1 MKAMLFAAGLGT
13 RLGDLTKDKPKALV
27 EIKGKT
33 LLEYA
38 VDYLKSYGVTTIV
51 INVHHF
57 AEKIIDFVEQKNN
70 FGIEIIISDE
80 TDMLLETGG
89 GLLKAKEYFDND
101 FVVYNTDILTD
112 LKLNELIDYHKQ
124 NDLLGTL
131 AVRKRETQ
139 RYIVFNENLLL
150 SGWKNIATGEEIITR
165 KYSEENLRAF
175 SGIHVLS
182 PKIFPLLEKFGQK
195 KFSITKAYIEFSKT
209 ENIYGFEHNYGYW
222 IDTGKPKDLEKAK
235 SIII

>member
-1 MKAMLFAAGLGT
+1 MLFAAGLGT
-13 RLGDLTKDKPKALV
+13 RLGNLTKDKPKALV

-38 VDYLKSYGVTTIV
+38 IDYLKSYGVTTIV

-57 AEKIIDFVEQKNN
+57 AEKIIDFVEQKDN

-89 GLLKAKEYFDND
+89 GLLKAKKYFDDD
-101 FVVYNTDILTD
+101 FIVYNTDILTD
-112 LKLNELIDYHKQ
+112 LKLNELVENHK
-124 NDLLGTL
+124 NNNSLATL

-139 RYIVFNENLLL
+139 RYIIFNEKMIL
-150 SGWKNIATGEEIITR
+150 SGWKNVATGEEIITR
-165 KYSEENLRAF
+165 KYSKENLRAF
-175 SGIHVLS
+175 SGIHILS
-182 PKIFPLLEKFGQK
+182 PKIFPLLEKYGQE

-209 ENIYGFEHNYGYW
+209 EDIFGFEHNYGYW
-222 IDTGKPKDLEKAK
+222 IDTGKPKDLEKAE

>member
-13 RLGDLTKDKPKALV
+13 RLGELTKDKPKALV

-38 VDYLKSYGVTTIV
+38 VDYLKSYGITTVV

-80 TDMLLETGG
+80 TEMLLETGG
-89 GLLKAKEYFDND
+89 GLLKARKYFDED
-101 FVVYNTDILTD
+101 FIVYNTDILTD
-112 LKLNELIDYHKQ
+112 LKLNELISFHKEKKA
-124 NDLLGTL
+124 L
-131 AVRKRETQ
+131 ASLAIRQRETQ
-139 RYIVFNENLLL
+139 RYIVFNEENIL

-165 KYSEENLRAF
+165 KYSEEKLMAF
-175 SGIHVLS
+175 SGIHILS
-182 PKIFPLLEKFGQK
+182 PKIFTLLEKFEQK

-222 IDTGKPKDLEKAK
+222 IDTGKPKDLKLAESKV
-235 SIII
+235 

>member
-13 RLGDLTKDKPKALV
+13 RLGELTKDKPKALV

-38 VDYLKSYGVTTIV
+38 VDYLKSYGITTIV

-57 AEKIIDFVEQKNN
+57 AEKIINFVNQKNN

-80 TDMLLETGG
+80 TNMLLETGG
-89 GLLKAKEYFDND
+89 GLLKAKKYFTDD

-112 LKLNELIDYHKQ
+112 LKLNEIIDYHKQ
-124 NDLLGTL
+124 NNLLATL
-131 AVRKRETQ
+131 AVRQRNTQ
-139 RYIVFNENLLL
+139 RYIVFNNKMLL
-150 SGWKNIATGEEIITR
+150 SGWKNITTGEEIITR
-165 KYSEENLRAF
+165 TYSEENLRAF
-175 SGIHVLS
+175 SGIHILS
-182 PKIFPLLEKFGQK
+182 PNIFPLLEKFGQK
-195 KFSITKAYIEFSKT
+195 KFSITKAYIEFSRT
-209 ENIYGFEHNYGYW
+209 EKIYGFEHNYGYW

-235 SIII
+235 KIIG